1 MDANRLTPD
10 LHSKLCKKVAQ
21 LTKVIYHLNTRNED
35 AEGRLQLLQDDYEA
49 EIESLLQDASAKV
62 AAASEENGGKAA
74 AALAEKVEALEK
86 SYAAEKKKSL
96 EQLESYKAELK
107 ATSESKQADA
117 ARALKETQGEMQG
130 RITELE
136 AAIKQAQEGK
146 ANDKQELEMVVQMH
160 NAKYNEMMAQQL
172 TEQDKLSAALREAEE
187 ALRAQQAAAEAERA
201 QMLREQEAAS
211 AGAGELAALQAAQAK
226 ELQALQA
233 RFEEEAA
240 ARRAAEEAVAA
251 SKAEARRLASEAEL
265 LQKQARLPLPLTLT
279 QP

>member
-1 MDANRLTPD
+1 MTSRDAPSRLTCEKTAGRPINRESARAVP
-10 LHSKLCKKVAQ
+10 LRARVRAGRARCTSEGGRARSTEPRRSQ
-21 LTKVIYHLNTRNED
+21 RARNED

-187 ALRAQQAAAEAERA
+187 RDTERAGGKGRAAASSKWRRRRGEDTMVRPSAQRA
-201 QMLREQEAAS
+201 RQHPRRRPHAAS
-211 AGAGELAALQAAQAK
+211 AAL
-226 ELQALQA
+226 
-233 RFEEEAA
+233 
-240 ARRAAEEAVAA
+240 
-251 SKAEARRLASEAEL
+251 
-265 LQKQARLPLPLTLT
+265 
-279 QP
+279 